1 MDESRRSFFRRA
13 AGKAAKHVVEEADA
27 RIEARASRWIRPP
40 WARPELEFI
49 LACTRCDACIEA
61 CPHKVL
67 FPLSASYGPDVALTP
82 ALDVLSGGCHL
93 CEDWPCV
100 SACEPAAL
108 RLPEVET
115 EEGVEVTEGTLR
127 SVPKPVPKL
136 AWAEINTTD
145 CLPYQ
150 GPECGACE
158 GSCPVPG
165 ALVWDDYRPR
175 IDMAHCAGC
184 GLCRAACIANPS
196 AVVLGSLH
204 KKESL

>member
-1 MDESRRSFFRRA
+1 MDKSRRAFFRRA

-27 RIEARASRWIRPP
+27 RVQARASRWIRPP
-40 WARPELEFI
+40 WAKPELEFM
-49 LACTRCDACIEA
+49 LACTRCDACIKA
-61 CPHKVL
+61 CPHHVI
-67 FPLSASYGPDVALTP
+67 FPLPASYGADVALTP

-108 RLPEVET
+108 RLPEMET
-115 EEGVEVTEGTLR
+115 GPSEGVEGGEG
-127 SVPKPVPKL
+127 VPRLFPRL
-136 AWAEINTTD
+136 AHAEINTAD

-165 ALVWDDYRPR
+165 ALIWDDYRPR
-175 IDMAHCAGC
+175 IDMAHCVGC
-184 GLCRAACIANPS
+184 GLCRAACIADPS
-196 AVVLGSLH
+196 AVLLSSLFS
-204 KKESL
+204 KEPS

>member
-13 AGKAAKHVVEEADA
+13 AGKAVQHVVEEADS

-61 CPHKVL
+61 CPYKVL
-67 FPLSASYGPDVALTP
+67 FPLSAGYGPDVALTP

-100 SACEPAAL
+100 SVCEPAAL
-108 RLPEVET
+108 RLPEMQT
-115 EEGVEVTEGTLR
+115 EEGAESTEGLPR
-127 SVPKPVPKL
+127 QFPRL
-136 AWAEINTTD
+136 AKAEINTAE
-145 CLPYQ
+145 CLPYL

-165 ALVWDDYRPR
+165 ALVWDGTRPR
-175 IDMAHCAGC
+175 IDMLHCTGC
-184 GLCRAACIANPS
+184 GLCHAACIANPS
-196 AVVLGSLH
+196 AVLLGSLH
-204 KKESL
+204 KKESV

>member
-1 MDESRRSFFRRA
+1 MDESRRNFFRRA
-13 AGKAAKHVVEEADA
+13 AGKAAGHVVEEADA
-27 RIEARASRWIRPP
+27 RLAARASRWIRPP

-49 LACTRCDACIEA
+49 LACTRCDACIAA

-67 FPLSASYGPDVALTP
+67 FPLPASYGPDVVLTP

-100 SACEPAAL
+100 VACEPAAL
-108 RLPEVET
+108 RLPVSGQ
-115 EEGVEVTEGTLR
+115 EEGEAAPAGLSR
-127 SVPKPVPKL
+127 QFPKL
-136 AWAEINTTD
+136 ARAEINTAE

-165 ALVWDDYRPR
+165 ALIWDEYRPR
-175 IDMAHCAGC
+175 IDMAHCVGC
-184 GLCRAACIANPS
+184 GMCRTACIANPS
-196 AVVLGSLH
+196 AVLISSLH
-204 KKESL
+204 MKGSS